1 MKRILAI
8 TVLALASVPAMAQW
22 HHGGHHHGGYHG
34 GYRGGNNWVAPL
46 VLGGIA
52 GAVIAREYQTP
63 VYVQQPPVYIQQPQ
77 VVQQPYPVQPYTIGN
92 CTAWKE
98 IQTPD
103 GRIYKERNCY

>member
-8 TVLALASVPAMAQW
+8 TVLALASVPAMADW
-22 HHGGHHHGGYHG
+22 YYGGHHHG

-46 VLGGIA
+46 VIGGIA
-52 GAVIAREYQTP
+52 GAVIAHEYQPP
-63 VYVQQPPVYIQQPQ
+63 VYVQQPPVYIQQAPV
-77 VVQQPYPVQPYTIGN
+77 VVQQPVPVQPYTNGN

-103 GRIYKERNCY
+103 GRIYKERNCYQ